1 MSSVAA
7 ALREA
12 RWDNSGDLTVES
24 FGMLLKLNH
33 LWF

>member
-1 MSSVAA
+1 MSNVAA

-24 FGMLLKLNH
+24 FGLNH